1 MLLEVLRS
9 KIWIY
14 LTAHLEMLKN
24 RHRGI
29 NGAAG
34 GCDPES
40 LRCSEAAEKTGELRN
55 ERRILP
61 LGLVWIRLR
70 RVMLVE
76 TVHVPVSGLED
87 LR

>member
-1 MLLEVLRS
+1 MDGGKARGGGLLKGCVEMLLEVLRS

-29 NGAAG
+29 SGAAR

-61 LGLVWIRLR
+61 LGLV
-70 RVMLVE
+70 
-76 TVHVPVSGLED
+76 
-87 LR
+87 